1 MARGPAVSVDDPGT
15 GSAYRRPMTSTPR
28 PSDGRLTFDLRGL
41 VWGIES
47 EVAVITSLCGRI
59 DDHVLALNV
68 ARADAARRLAALD
81 ELVDATTDEHLLTWL
96 ETATQV
102 TYPQVTEQFPDRL
115 YTD

>member
-1 MARGPAVSVDDPGT
+1 
-15 GSAYRRPMTSTPR
+15 MTRTPR

-59 DDHVLALNV
+59 DDHVRALNA
-68 ARADAARRLAALD
+68 ARADAARRLEALD
-81 ELVDATTDEHLLTWL
+81 ALVASAADEHLRAWL
-96 ETATQV
+96 EAATQV
-102 TYPQVTEQFPDRL
+102 VYPRVTEEFPDRL

>member
-1 MARGPAVSVDDPGT
+1 
-15 GSAYRRPMTSTPR
+15 MTRTPR
-28 PSDGRLTFDLRGL
+28 PPVGGLTFGLRGL

-59 DDHVLALNV
+59 DDHVRALNA
-68 ARADAARRLAALD
+68 ARTDAARRLEALD
-81 ELVDATTDEHLLTWL
+81 QLVASVDDEHLGAWL
-96 ETATQV
+96 AVATQV